1 MTGHNRL
8 APTCQWVGTR
18 TQHPDLWP
26 GDKVTLCTAQRIW
39 TVGSDHDDDTVT
51 LTSDVPDLRVHRAHL
66 EPVDDGTDD
75 HTEVDGQL
83 TIYDA
88 LGDSQ

>member
-1 MTGHNRL
+1 MTGHALLSDNCR
-8 APTCQWVGTR
+8 WVGHR
-18 TQHPDLWP
+18 THHPTP
-26 GDKVTLCTAQRIW
+26 TVGDKVTLCTAQRLW
-39 TVGSDHDDDTVT
+39 TVGSVHDDDTVT

-88 LGDSQ
+88 LEETA